1 MAANRMVWDDTGERK
16 YETGVSQV
24 GLYVYDSA
32 QNKYGSGVPWNG
44 VTAITDSPSGA
55 EATALY
61 ADNIKYLNLYSNEE
75 LGQTIEAYT
84 YPPEFE
90 ACNGA
95 ATLTDGVVIGQQTR
109 STFGL
114 VYKTQ
119 VGNDVDGSDY
129 GYKIHIIYGAKAS
142 PSERAYNTINDSPD
156 ATTMSWE
163 VTTTPVNVDGFKPTA
178 SVEIDSTK
186 FTDAIGKKKLAAI
199 EDKLYGSDNNEPTLL
214 MPNEIAELVKTITV

>member
-1 MAANRMVWDDTGERK
+1 MATKRMVWDDTGERK

-24 GLYVYDSA
+24 ALFVYDST
-32 QNKYGSGVPWNG
+32 QNKYGAGVPWNG

-75 LGQTIEAYT
+75 LSETIEAYT

-90 ACNGA
+90 VCNGA
-95 ATLTDGVVIGQQTR
+95 ASLVDGVVIGQQTR

-119 VGNDVDGSDY
+119 VGNDVNGSDY

-186 FTDAIGKKKLAAI
+186 FTDALGKKKLAAI
-199 EDKLYGSDNNEPTLL
+199 EDKLYGSDKNEPTLL
-214 MPNEIAELVKTITV
+214 MPNEISALLKTITA

>member
-1 MAANRMVWDDTGERK
+1 MATKRMVWDDTGERK

-24 GLYVYDSA
+24 ALFVYDST
-32 QNKYGSGVPWNG
+32 QNKYGAGVPWNG

-75 LGQTIEAYT
+75 LSETIEAYT

-90 ACNGA
+90 VCNGA
-95 ATLTDGVVIGQQTR
+95 ASLVDGIVIGQQTR

-119 VGNDVDGSDY
+119 VGNDVNGSDY

-186 FTDAIGKKKLAAI
+186 FTDTLGKKKLAAI
-199 EDKLYGSDNNEPTLL
+199 EDKLYGSDKNEPTLL
-214 MPNEIAELVKTITV
+214 MPNEISALLKTITA